1 MKFDKILLGGGE
13 MQDCV
18 EHVPFSMRDE
28 DDDDFQ
34 LDASDCLHVDPNDP
48 QLTEDVLQIDPDLV
62 AFGLGGA
69 LRVFLG
75 ADGFVSIALT
85 E

>member
-1 MKFDKILLGGGE
+1 

-18 EHVPFSMRDE
+18 ERVPFSMRDE
-28 DDDDFQ
+28 DDDDEFQ
-34 LDASDCLHVDPNDP
+34 LDASDCLPVDPDDP
-48 QLTEDVLQIDPDLV
+48 RLTEDVLQTDPDLV
-62 AFGLGGA
+62 AFGFGGA

>member
-1 MKFDKILLGGGE
+1 

-34 LDASDCLHVDPNDP
+34 LDASDCLPVVDPDDP
-48 QLTEDVLQIDPDLV
+48 RLTEDVLQIEPDLV
-62 AFGLGGA
+62 AFGFGGA

>member
-1 MKFDKILLGGGE
+1 
-13 MQDCV
+13 
-18 EHVPFSMRDE
+18 MRDE

-34 LDASDCLHVDPNDP
+34 LDASDCLPANPDDPR
-48 QLTEDVLQIDPDLV
+48 LTEDVLQIDPNLV
-62 AFGLGGA
+62 AFGFGGA